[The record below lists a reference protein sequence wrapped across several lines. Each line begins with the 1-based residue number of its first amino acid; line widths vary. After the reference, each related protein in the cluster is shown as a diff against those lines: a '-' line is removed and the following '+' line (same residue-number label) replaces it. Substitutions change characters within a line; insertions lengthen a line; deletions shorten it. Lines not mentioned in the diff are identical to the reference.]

1 MNVKKALALLLAA
14 LMTAAAFT
22 GCSSKS
28 GSSDVVYNGGVEVA
42 PNDGIYDSGS
52 TVTPEIT
59 DRKLIR
65 KISLDVETED
75 MDTMLGGIN
84 DKVAQLGGYVESR
97 NIRTGSN
104 YTSSQQ
110 RRYATLTVRIPAE
123 RLDEFVAHIDAA
135 GNVTSTGET
144 TDDVT
149 LNYVATE
156 SRMKALQAEEARLL
170 ALIDKAANLTEL
182 LQLEKRLTEVRTEL
196 EQVTSQLKLYDNL
209 VEFGTVT
216 LSISEVR
223 EFTPTEEPTFWERIS
238 DGFTTS
244 VKNLGKL
251 LQELVILFVC
261 ALPYLIPVGAITGI
275 VLLIIKLAT
284 RKKKSPPETKP

>member
-22 GCSSKS
+22 GCSSMS
-28 GSSDVVYNGGVEVA
+28 ASSDVVYNGGVEVA

-110 RRYATLTVRIPAE
+110 HRYATLTVRIPAE
-123 RLDEFVAHIDAA
+123 RLDEFVAHVDAA

-196 EQVTSQLKLYDNL
+196 EEVTSQLKLYDNL
-209 VEFGTVT
+209 VEYGTVT

-244 VKNLGKL
+244 VENLGKL

-261 ALPYLIPVGAITGI
+261 ALPYLVPVGAITGI